1 MTKGASI
8 FLAGLLC
15 AAPLG
20 AADLDAPS
28 FGQPLSGCYELSSTA
43 LRPTPDQDP
52 LYQRMLK
59 YAQLALKHRVQGLA
73 SYYSSFFDGRKTAN
87 GEIFRNG
94 EFSAAH
100 LTLPLGTWVEVKA
113 RATGKT
119 LRLRVN
125 DRGPY
130 AKKFCLDLSQAAA
143 RFLGVDTHP
152 DRHVEV
158 RIVALPGEE
167 PLPEGV
173 DLAEVEAGSARGE
186 LAATKMTAQ

>member
-1 MTKGASI
+1 MMGKGASI
-8 FLAGLLC
+8 VLAGLLF

-20 AADLDAPS
+20 AEDPDALK
-28 FGQPLSGCYELSSTA
+28 FGQPLSGCYEHAATA
-43 LRPTPDQDP
+43 VPAPEPDP
-52 LYQRMLK
+52 LFQRMLK
-59 YAQLALKHRVQGLA
+59 YAQVAVKHRVHGLA

-94 EFSAAH
+94 TYSAAH

-113 RATGKT
+113 RATGRK

-143 RFLGVDTHP
+143 RFLGVDVSP

-158 RIVALPGEE
+158 RIIALPGEE
-167 PLPEGV
+167 PLPENI
-173 DLAEVEAGSARGE
+173 DFAAVEARLGGTD
-186 LAATKMTAQ
+186 AAQTAAAK